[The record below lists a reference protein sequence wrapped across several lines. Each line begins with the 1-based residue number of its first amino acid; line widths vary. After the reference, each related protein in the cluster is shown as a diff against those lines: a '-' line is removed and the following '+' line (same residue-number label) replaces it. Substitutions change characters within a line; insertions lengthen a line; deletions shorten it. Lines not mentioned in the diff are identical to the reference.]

1 MQTLL
6 AITIPTHRWSLDL
19 VVASRFIYLLTKEEF
34 LPFTPLFNLKF
45 MTNGKSTPPSL
56 IYIDDFSRG
65 YKRVKRKDAF
75 IYQNHLGKP
84 ILNEKTITRIKK
96 MVIPPM
102 WEEVWICN
110 KSNGHIQAT
119 GLDAKGR
126 KQYLYHAAWSEN
138 LNHQKYNDLL
148 KFAQKLPL
156 IRQQVEKDLR
166 RRIWG
171 KEKVLALAVKLM
183 DELFLRVGNK
193 FYKDENG
200 TFGLTTLRKKHL
212 QEEKKHLQLKY
223 MAKSG
228 KLRQITV
235 NHPTLRRMLK
245 QCSELPGY
253 ELFRYKNGKNYETI
267 DSREVNEYLRKA
279 SSAHITAKDFRTW
292 GGTVLAVKYE
302 PLAREMVEVNPR
314 QKLETTLV
322 RLIANKLNNTV
333 SVCRKYYVHP
343 KVLQAVLN
351 SEIEKIQIP
360 LKKSPNK
367 KWYSQEELK
376 VIGILKQEKE

>member
-1 MQTLL
+1 
-6 AITIPTHRWSLDL
+6 
-19 VVASRFIYLLTKEEF
+19 
-34 LPFTPLFNLKF
+34 
-45 MTNGKSTPPSL
+45 MTNGKSIPPSL
-56 IYIDDFSRG
+56 VYINDFSRG
-65 YKRVKRKDAF
+65 YKRVKQDDEF
-75 IYQNHLGKP
+75 IYQNHFGKP
-84 ILNEKTITRIKK
+84 IENEKTITRIKN

-102 WEEVWICN
+102 WDEVWICN
-110 KSNGHIQAT
+110 KPKGHIQAT
-119 GLDAKGR
+119 GIDAKGR
-126 KQYLYHAAWSEN
+126 KQYLYHSAWSEY

-148 KFAQKLPL
+148 KFSKKLPL
-156 IRQQVEKDLR
+156 IRQQVQKDLR
-166 RRIWG
+166 RRIWC

-212 QEEKKHLQLKY
+212 QEEKKHLRLKY

-228 KLRQITV
+228 KLRQIKV
-235 NHPTLRRMLK
+235 NHPTLRKMLK

-253 ELFRYKNGKNYETI
+253 ELFRYKNGKSYVTI

-279 SSAHITAKDFRTW
+279 SSSHITAKDFRTW
-292 GGTVLAVKYE
+292 GGTVLAVKFE
-302 PLAREMVEVNPR
+302 PVARETVKKNPR
-314 QKLETTLV
+314 KKLETTLV

-343 KVLQAVLN
+343 QVLQAVINGKTDKMQL
-351 SEIEKIQIP
+351 P

-367 KWYSQEELK
+367 KWFSEEELK
-376 VIGILKQEKE
+376 VIGILKRRNE